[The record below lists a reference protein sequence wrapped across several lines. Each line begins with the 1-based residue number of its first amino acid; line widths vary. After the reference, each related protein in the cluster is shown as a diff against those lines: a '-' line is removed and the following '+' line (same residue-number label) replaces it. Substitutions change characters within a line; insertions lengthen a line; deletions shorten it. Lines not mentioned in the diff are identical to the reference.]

1 MIMNQTSVLLR
12 SYYKLIP
19 SNTYNMYITKTKS
32 LKGFLSFLVYLHVNA
47 TNGEELVRL
56 FAMVGSNAV
65 APTPLNQSIGT

>member
-1 MIMNQTSVLLR
+1 MNQTSVLLR
-12 SYYKLIP
+12 SCYKLIP
-19 SNTYNMYITKTKS
+19 SNTNDMYITKTKF

-65 APTPLNQSIGT
+65 APTPLNQSIGA

>member
-1 MIMNQTSVLLR
+1 MNQTSVTVLLR

-19 SNTYNMYITKTKS
+19 SNTNNMYITKTKS